1 MIAQSVYRKQET
13 CLEIATNEIMI
24 TSETFDFNPNSR
36 AIFDQRNISYLQKYY
51 CPATVER
58 QFQILC
64 QDAHLSSITGLLEIL
79 SHEIACQ
86 WKVLTSRAEYLQY
99 VLDSCEK

>member
-24 TSETFDFNPNSR
+24 TQIVKLFLTKG
-36 AIFDQRNISYLQKYY
+36 ILVICRNIIVQQQW
-51 CPATVER
+51 R